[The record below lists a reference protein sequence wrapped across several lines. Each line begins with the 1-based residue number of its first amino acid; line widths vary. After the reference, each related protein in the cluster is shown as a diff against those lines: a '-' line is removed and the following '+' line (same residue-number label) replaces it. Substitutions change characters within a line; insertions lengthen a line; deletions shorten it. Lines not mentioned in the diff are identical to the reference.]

1 MANQNDQKILKLK
14 EQIEE
19 KKKLVSKSKKFSPVT
34 NCSIELDGV
43 RHNIQVLTKEQLIQ
57 MLIKLNAY
65 AASAENLGLL
75 DEYTISGYKVTEW
88 IEDLQ
93 SKLDYINRKNEEQKL
108 KSMETKLDKLLSD
121 EKKVELEIDEI
132 EALLK

>member
-1 MANQNDQKILKLK
+1 MTNQNDQKILKLK

-19 KKKLVSKSKKFSPVT
+19 KKKLVSKSKKFTPVT
-34 NCSIELDGV
+34 NCSIEIDGV

-75 DEYTISGYKVTEW
+75 DEYTISGYSVTEW

-93 SKLDYINRKNEEQKL
+93 AKLDYINRKNEEQKL
-108 KSMETKLDKLLSD
+108 KSMEAKLDKLLSD

>member
-19 KKKLVSKSKKFSPVT
+19 KKKLVSKSKKFTPVT

-93 SKLDYINRKNEEQKL
+93 AKLDYINRKNEEQKL
-108 KSMETKLDKLLSD
+108 KSMEAKLDKLLSN